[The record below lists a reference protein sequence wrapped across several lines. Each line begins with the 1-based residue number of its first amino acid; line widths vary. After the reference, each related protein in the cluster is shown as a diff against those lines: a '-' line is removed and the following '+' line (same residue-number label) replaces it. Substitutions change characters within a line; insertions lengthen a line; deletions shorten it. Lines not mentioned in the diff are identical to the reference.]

1 MLVCMFEDIF
11 IQKILVAIF
20 DWVKELVLINT
31 VSEHRVAF
39 RLGLELC
46 FSDIVDSFSLPFSSN
61 AGL

>member
-1 MLVCMFEDIF
+1 MLVCIFEGIF
-11 IQKILVAIF
+11 IQKIFVAIF
-20 DWVKELVLINT
+20 DWVNLINT